1 MPRSNR
7 GYILSESD
15 AGRLR
20 DMNDA
25 VGNITGGRYVGRRT
39 RRGGAGGGDTYN
51 GFFKVTA
58 AESGI
63 ENNVDIS
70 AGKVINGTTVTDV
83 PIEEDLDVEN
93 MLYIALEVWYTGS
106 WQVDFIAETSY
117 PDQSKKGDDYVWRV
131 LIASRE
137 DADSSWDRQA
147 CGELHNPRAVP
158 A

>member
-70 AGKVINGTTVTDV
+70 AGKVI
-83 PIEEDLDVEN
+83 I
-93 MLYIALEVWYTGS
+93 YIALEVWYTGS